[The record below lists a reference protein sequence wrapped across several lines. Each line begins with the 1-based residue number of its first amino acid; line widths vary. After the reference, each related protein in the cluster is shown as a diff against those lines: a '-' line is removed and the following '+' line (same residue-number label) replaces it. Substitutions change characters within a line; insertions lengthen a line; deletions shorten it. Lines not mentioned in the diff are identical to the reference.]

1 VLTTQ
6 ANISGGLI
14 LNANAGGIKFETGA
28 NGSANQRMVITNS
41 GNVGI
46 GTTTPSYA
54 LQVVGQINIPDTN
67 SYIWGA
73 GTSWIS
79 GSSASNF
86 ITFYTA
92 LTERMRITST
102 GNVGIGQTAPVAAL
116 HVKGGQGV
124 PSLSADTNNINV
136 VHSSTNA
143 QLVTGA
149 YATSP
154 YAIWLQ
160 VKDSTNSGASYPLT
174 LNPLGGNVGIG
185 TTGPGYKLE
194 VVGSSN
200 TEIARVGDGTR
211 SFGISTYTP
220 NSGGV
225 TFKNAGTGLISLT
238 TAHAVLIGTSYAGL
252 GSGVPANTVAIEG
265 NVGIGTITPGS
276 ILALGGT
283 AARIFGMDRNTT
295 AATAGQGF
303 TISSGGAI
311 AGTANLA
318 GGDLTLKSG
327 ISTGTGSSAIRFF
340 TATAAGTGT
349 ADNAP
354 TEKVTILNSG
364 NVGIGT
370 TSPSKLLHVAGD
382 ALINGIT
389 VGLGTSSIAGNTAVG
404 QQTLLT
410 ITSGYG
416 NTAIGYVS
424 GSAITTGANNTT
436 LGYNSGASIST
447 GGNNIAIGQNAGTNQ
462 ATGTYNVYI
471 GAGSYASAA
480 GVSNEIVIG
489 AVGGKGANTAYIAGS
504 TVYHEG
510 SIALKSPTT
519 VNAAT
524 YTMAS
529 TDSSLIITTT
539 NCTITLLSAATYTG
553 RILYIKNITAHS
565 LTSNASNVVPL
576 GSATAGTA
584 ILAATAGKFAMLQ
597 SDGTNWITMMSN

>member
-1 VLTTQ
+1 
-6 ANISGGLI
+6 
-14 LNANAGGIKFETGA
+14 
-28 NGSANQRMVITNS
+28 MVI
-41 GNVGI
+41 
-46 GTTTPSYA
+46 
-54 LQVVGQINIPDTN
+54 
-67 SYIWGA
+67 
-73 GTSWIS
+73 
-79 GSSASNF
+79 
-86 ITFYTA
+86 
-92 LTERMRITST
+92 
-102 GNVGIGQTAPVAAL
+102 
-116 HVKGGQGV
+116 K
-124 PSLSADTNNINV
+124 
-136 VHSSTNA
+136 
-143 QLVTGA
+143 
-149 YATSP
+149 
-154 YAIWLQ
+154 
-160 VKDSTNSGASYPLT
+160 
-174 LNPLGGNVGIG
+174 
-185 TTGPGYKLE
+185 
-194 VVGSSN
+194 
-200 TEIARVGDGTR
+200 
-211 SFGISTYTP
+211 
-220 NSGGV
+220 
-225 TFKNAGTGLISLT
+225 
-238 TAHAVLIGTSYAGL
+238 
-252 GSGVPANTVAIEG
+252 
-265 NVGIGTITPGS
+265 
-276 ILALGGT
+276 
-283 AARIFGMDRNTT
+283 
-295 AATAGQGF
+295 
-303 TISSGGAI
+303 
-311 AGTANLA
+311 
-318 GGDLTLKSG
+318 
-327 ISTGTGSSAIRFF
+327 
-340 TATAAGTGT
+340 
-349 ADNAP
+349 
-354 TEKVTILNSG
+354 SG

-410 ITSGYG
+410 ITSGAG

-504 TVYHEG
+504 TVYLEG
-510 SIALKSPTT
+510 SLALKSPTT